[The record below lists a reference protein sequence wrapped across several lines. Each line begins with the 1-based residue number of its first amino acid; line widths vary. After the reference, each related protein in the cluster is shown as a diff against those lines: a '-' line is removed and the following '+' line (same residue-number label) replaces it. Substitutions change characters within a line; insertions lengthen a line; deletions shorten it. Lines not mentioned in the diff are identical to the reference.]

1 MFKSSKENMKLGII
15 IYYLV
20 DAAVDLVSATKLQN
34 NSLYEGS
41 VDPRALFL
49 RNSVYDGRIPSFT
62 ILVNRILT
70 TSLAKVSANMSPCD
84 LAILPHT
91 TLQQIQMI

>member
-1 MFKSSKENMKLGII
+1 LGII

-49 RNSVYDGRIPSFT
+49 RNSVYDGILPSYTELVT